1 MGWFSGLVLLPLAP
15 VRGVLWLAETLRDI
29 ADDESAD
36 PSRLR
41 EALRAAEDAHQRGEI
56 TDGELAGIEQA
67 VLDRLVRFDEVSP

>member
-1 MGWFSGLVLLPLAP
+1 VGLFSGLVLLPLAP

-56 TDGELAGIEQA
+56 TDRELAGIEQA